1 LKTLTLVADDFGLAP
16 AVDRGIVAL
25 AAAQR
30 LSAVS
35 CIVTAP
41 GWAMHWAALA
51 ATGVR
56 CGLHFNLT
64 EGRPLS
70 PALAALWPQLPGLP
84 RLMVLAF
91 AHRLPLQALADELAA
106 QWAAFVATAGCAPA
120 HLDGHQHVHHL
131 PGVRSVVLRAC
142 AAHPSLR
149 VRATGR
155 VRGPG
160 WGLKRALIAGTG
172 GTALARQLHA
182 QGQAQNDS
190 LFGAYDFAHADY
202 RGLMQGW
209 LQAAPAVGGLLFCH
223 PGDAPQ
229 AGDRPLADPIASARQ
244 RELAYLRSPAF
255 TEDMESAQTML
266 QR

>member
-16 AVDRGIVAL
+16 AIDRGILAL
-25 AAAQR
+25 AATQR

-41 GWAMHWAALA
+41 RWAAHWPALA

-64 EGRPLS
+64 EGQPLS
-70 PALAALWPQLPGLP
+70 PALSALWPQLPGLP
-84 RLMVLAF
+84 RLIALAH
-91 AHRLPLQALADELAA
+91 ARLLPLQALADELAA
-106 QWAAFVATAGCAPA
+106 QWARFEATAGGAPA

-131 PGVRSVVLRAC
+131 PGVRDVVLRAC
-142 AAHPSLR
+142 AAHPALR
-149 VRATGR
+149 VRATGS

-160 WGLKRALIAGTG
+160 WSMKRWLIASTG
-172 GTALARQLHA
+172 GTALARQL
-182 QGQAQNDS
+182 QGLGQAQNAS
-190 LFGAYDFAHADY
+190 LHGAYDFVQADY

-209 LQAAPAVGGLLFCH
+209 LRALPAEGGLLFCH

-229 AGDRPLADPIASARQ
+229 PGDQHTTGPIAAARQ
-244 RELAYLRSPAF
+244 RELAYLRSQAF
-255 TEDMESAQTML
+255 MDDLSHAQVAL
-266 QR
+266 QH